1 MKYSP
6 CPIWNITAPEESE
19 GDRDGKLMNS
29 PRAGGRYF
37 ITRTAIACLTQLDE
51 RGKARLTSWLVD
63 QRQLGVKCPEIDSN
77 TITTA
82 KQRQNLSVLERADR
96 LLQYIE
102 DQTVE
107 IGTEF
112 VFTPKEMLT
121 TAIGAWSESLSQEE
135 VQYLL
140 NYLDKQGWIAL
151 QEYPP
156 SKYKIVVGYTLTVK
170 GYARLVELEKAN
182 AESTKG
188 SDTAYLN
195 TRRHARMAETDE
207 FEYDIALSFAGE
219 DRAVVERIATELKNR
234 GIHVFYDKF
243 ERAALWG
250 KTLYEHLADLYSKRA
265 KFCVIFVSQS
275 YKDKLWTRHERQA
288 AQERAFK
295 ENREYILPVR
305 LDDTELP
312 GLHSTVG
319 YLDLREVSEQEIID
333 SAIEKVLEFN
343 RSEEPRHREVHV
355 GDNERMVKS
364 LLSISCNPK
373 VDGSLSDLQK
383 SANKASFG
391 VEFPRDYGI
400 VIECPFSLASH
411 QSRVP
416 RGLVSRHLIPT
427 QMKPYSGMQCEEELS
442 LHTDGSMSLTYAYTF
457 DSDTEPNFVLELYIK
472 QLVYALHF
480 YERMLAATN
489 VETETAAIRTEVI
502 IPDGAFL
509 FDQHCPVDTEMQ
521 PAYYVG
527 NGVATKEILV
537 GMSGAAF
544 QEDTA
549 DLMKRLSNGVLD
561 NFEFDRGRASKG
573 IPGLES
579 KVIEHVVSVIQSH
592 MYIKG

>member
-1 MKYSP
+1 MKYLP
-6 CPIWNITAPEESE
+6 CRIWNIAASGESLF
-19 GDRDGKLMNS
+19 DRDVERINS
-29 PRAGGRYF
+29 LRAGGWYL
-37 ITRTAIACLTQLDE
+37 ITLEAITLLPQIDD
-51 RGKARLTSWLVD
+51 RVKARLTTWLVD
-63 QRQLGVKCPEIDSN
+63 QRRLGVECPEILQQ
-77 TITTA
+77 TITEA
-82 KQRQNLSVLERADR
+82 EQQKDLSVHDRADR

-107 IGTEF
+107 IGTQF
-112 VFTPKEMLT
+112 VFTPEEMLT
-121 TAIGAWSESLSQEE
+121 TAIAAWSESLSQEE
-135 VQYLL
+135 VHYLL
-140 NYLDKQGWIAL
+140 KYLDKQGWIEL
-151 QEYPP
+151 REYP
-156 SKYKIVVGYTLTVK
+156 SDKYKIVVKYTLTVE
-170 GYARLVELEKAN
+170 GYARLAELETAN
-182 AESTKG
+182 AESSKG
-188 SDTAYLN
+188 SVTMSGGLTN
-195 TRRHARMAETDE
+195 LPMAETDE

-219 DRAVVERIATELKNR
+219 DRAVVERVATGLKNR
-234 GIHVFYDKF
+234 EIRVFYDKF

-319 YLDLREVSEQEIID
+319 YLDLREVSEQVIID

-343 RSEEPRHREVHV
+343 RSEEPRHREVRV

-364 LLSISCNPK
+364 LLSISCNPR
-373 VDGSLSDLQK
+373 VDSSLSNLQN
-383 SANKASFG
+383 SANKANFG

-400 VIECPFSLASH
+400 EIRCPFSLASP
-411 QSRVP
+411 QSRVQG
-416 RGLVSRHLIPT
+416 GLVSRHSIPT

-442 LHTDGSMSLTYAYTF
+442 LHTDGSVSLTYGYTF
-457 DSDTEPNFVLELYIK
+457 DGDTEPNFALELYIK

-489 VETETAAIRTEVI
+489 VEAETAVIRTEVL

-509 FDQHCPVDTEMQ
+509 FDQHGLVDTEMQ

-527 NGVATKEILV
+527 NRVATKEILA
-537 GMSGAAF
+537 GMSGSAF
-544 QEDTA
+544 QEGTV
-549 DLMKRLSNGVLD
+549 DLTKRLSNGVLD
-561 NFEFDRGRASKG
+561 SFEFDRGRAGKG
-573 IPGLES
+573 IPSLES
-579 KVIEHVVSVIQSH
+579 EVIEHVVSVIQSH
-592 MYIKG
+592 IKG

>member
-1 MKYSP
+1 MNSNSH
-6 CPIWNITAPEESE
+6 CPIWNTPASRESLF
-19 GDRDGKLMNS
+19 DRDVERINS
-29 PRAGGRYF
+29 PRAGGWYS
-37 ITRTAIACLTQLDE
+37 ISLEALTLLPQIND
-51 RGKARLTSWLVD
+51 RVKARLTTWLVD
-63 QRQLGVKCPEIDSN
+63 QRRLGKECPEILQQ
-77 TITTA
+77 TIMDA
-82 KQRQNLSVLERADR
+82 EQQRDLSVHERADR
-96 LLQYIE
+96 LLQYIG

-107 IGTEF
+107 LGDR
-112 VFTPKEMLT
+112 VPLT
-121 TAIGAWSESLSQEE
+121 VPDMHKTAIAAWSESVEQRE
-135 VQYLL
+135 VETLLEYLAE
-140 NYLDKQGWIAL
+140 QGWIK
-151 QEYPP
+151 
-156 SKYKIVVGYTLTVK
+156 SSTGHKHNTLTVE
-170 GYARLVELEKAN
+170 GYARLAELETAN
-182 AESTKG
+182 AESSKG
-188 SDTAYLN
+188 FVARSDDLTNLP
-195 TRRHARMAETDE
+195 MAETDE

-234 GIHVFYDKF
+234 EIRVFYDKF

-275 YKDKLWTRHERQA
+275 YKDKLWPRHERRA

-333 SAIEKVLEFN
+333 SAIEKVLEFSQ
-343 RSEEPRHREVHV
+343 SEEPRHREVHV

-400 VIECPFSLASH
+400 EIRCPFSLASP
-411 QSRVP
+411 QSRMQE
-416 RGLVSRHLIPT
+416 GLVSRHPIPD
-427 QMKPYSGMQCEEELS
+427 QMKPYSEMHCKEELS
-442 LHTDGSMSLTYAYTF
+442 LHTDGSVSLTYAYTF
-457 DSDTEPNFVLELYIK
+457 DGDTEPNFALELYIK

-480 YERMLAATN
+480 YERMSAATN
-489 VETETAAIRTEVI
+489 VEAETAAIRTEVL

-509 FDQHCPVDTEMQ
+509 FDQHGFVDTEMQ

-527 NGVATKEILV
+527 NGVTTKEILV
-537 GMSGAAF
+537 GMSGSAF

-549 DLMKRLSNGVLD
+549 DLTKRLSNGVLD
-561 NFEFDRGRASKG
+561 SFEFDRGRADKG

-579 KVIEHVVSVIQSH
+579 KVIEQVVSVIQSH
-592 MYIKG
+592 IKG